1 MHRRHSLLLLLL
13 LAAGCNSK
21 ADVSSIAPPTDAWFA
36 EEVTSQPTPVLVD
49 FTASWC
55 GPCKMI
61 KPFLEKMKED
71 HAGKVKIVEIDGD
84 ARGDL
89 AAHYKVSGYP
99 TLLMMQ
105 GGKVLD
111 VCRGAPPS
119 YEALMEW
126 AGPHLK

>member
-13 LAAGCNSK
+13 FAAGCNSK
-21 ADVSSIAPPTDAWFA
+21 SDFSTIAPPEDAWFA
-36 EEVTSQPTPVLVD
+36 EEVTSQPMPVLVD

-61 KPFLEKMKED
+61 KPFLEKMKEE
-71 HAGKVKIVEIDGD
+71 HAGKVKVVEIDVD

-99 TLLMMQ
+99 TLVMIH
-105 GGKVLD
+105 GGNVVD
-111 VCRGAPPS
+111 ICRGAPPS
-119 YEALMEW
+119 YEALMQW